1 MLMAFVAAGV
11 RLYMAPTPAPE
22 DSSDKI
28 TLKSM
33 VWAIHFAYDNFGFQ
47 SFERIKAVRFFF
59 PSEIC
64 LSFRPTLILAV
75 PRREFKK

>member
-1 MLMAFVAAGV
+1 
-11 RLYMAPTPAPE
+11 MAPTPAPE

-47 SFERIKAVRFFF
+47 SFERIKAVRFF
-59 PSEIC
+59 PSEIAAASDQ
-64 LSFRPTLILAV
+64 L
-75 PRREFKK
+75 